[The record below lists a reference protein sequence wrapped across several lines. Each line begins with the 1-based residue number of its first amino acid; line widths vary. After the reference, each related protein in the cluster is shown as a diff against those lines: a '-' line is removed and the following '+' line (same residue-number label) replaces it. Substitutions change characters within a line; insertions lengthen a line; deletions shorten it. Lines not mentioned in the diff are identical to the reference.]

1 MNLRRVFPTVTEPI
15 ELSSSARPAAL
26 DELYRLPRRHWTRI
40 NLVLS
45 VNGSVAGADGTSAS
59 LTAGADR
66 RVLGAIRRESD
77 VVLVGA
83 ATVRAEGYQ
92 LPRAVPLAIV
102 TASGD
107 LTGHAVPR
115 EVDAGRVLVL
125 CTAAAAGRAR
135 ATLGVPSAEI
145 VPLPDVDGVIA
156 ASNIVT
162 ALHQR
167 GHESIVC
174 EGGPSLA
181 GALLDAGL
189 VDEVCVTTSPVLGGG
204 NPHPLSIATERVLQ
218 LAQLLVDDAGVSFA
232 RWSVSP

>member
-1 MNLRRVFPTVTEPI
+1 MKLRRVFPTVSDPI
-15 ELSSSARPAAL
+15 ELTAGGPTGAV
-26 DELYRLPRRHWTRI
+26 DDLYRLPRRHWTRI

-45 VNGSVAGADGTSAS
+45 VNGGVAGEDGTSSS

-66 RVLGAIRRESD
+66 RVLGAIRRLSD

-92 LPRAVPLAIV
+92 LPRSAPLAIV

-107 LTGHAVPR
+107 LSGHAVPR

-125 CTAAAAGRAR
+125 CTTASAGRAR

-145 VPLPDVDGVIA
+145 IPLPEVDGLIA
-156 ASNIVT
+156 AADLVG

-167 GHESIVC
+167 GLESIVC
-174 EGGPSLA
+174 EGGPALA
-181 GALLDAGL
+181 GLLLDAGL
-189 VDEVCVTTSPVLGGG
+189 VDELCVTTSPLLTAGD
-204 NPHPLSIATERVLQ
+204 PHPLAVSRTRGLD
-218 LAQLLVDDAGVSFA
+218 LTQLLVDDAGVAFA
-232 RWSVSP
+232 RWSVSR